1 MPFNLNREIGTV
13 VKTASGQEL
22 IDMAAPNYLGLAN
35 TERSKKIAI
44 DTVRVYGVGTCGPAG
59 FYGTLDIH
67 LKLEK
72 ELARVLG
79 TESAII
85 YAQGFAAVSSVIPA
99 FSKRGDILVVYKT
112 EHPSVPL

>member
-1 MPFNLNREIGTV
+1 M

-22 IDMAAPNYLGLAN
+22 INMAAPNYLGLAN
-35 TERSKKIAI
+35 TERSKKTAI

-79 TESAII
+79 TEAAII

-99 FSKRGDILVVYKT
+99 FSKRGDILVVY
-112 EHPSVPL
+112 E